1 MTMENAMDTFASR
14 QYMVLAV
21 RELGQVDFRQVL
33 ENDPSTVRRS
43 VDGTLT
49 FVKWEGE
56 GIPSAVEGL
65 ETRQGPFTYEEMM
78 TILASPA
85 WVEEI

>member
-1 MTMENAMDTFASR
+1 MESAMDTFPSR

-56 GIPSAVEGL
+56 GIPSSVEGL
-65 ETRQGPFTYEEMM
+65 ETREGPFINEEMV
-78 TILASPA
+78 TVLASPT

>member
-1 MTMENAMDTFASR
+1 MDTFPSR
-14 QYMVLAV
+14 QYIMLAV
-21 RELGQVDFRQVL
+21 RKLGQVDFRQVL

-56 GIPSAVEGL
+56 GIPSSVEGL
-65 ETRQGPFTYEEMM
+65 ETREGPFTYEEMM
-78 TILASPA
+78 TILVSTV

>member
-1 MTMENAMDTFASR
+1 MDTFPSR

-56 GIPSAVEGL
+56 GIPSSVEGL
-65 ETRQGPFTYEEMM
+65 ETREGPFTYEEMM
-78 TILASPA
+78 TILVSTV